1 MKKYCLLCVLFI
13 SIALCTACSSKKKPT
28 GENAGSEG
36 AMVSQGDRPADS
48 EGTTVTGTGNEYFA
62 RVADDKTASIEYLG
76 ARMDINEWEWVKDDF
91 EDTTWFCLKM
101 SFYNEFST
109 VHEDDFSE
117 ERLRDSL
124 DASFYVQALQD
135 GEVVMPRDG
144 SEAETNEEENVYER
158 IDEGR
163 SIECEYW
170 FPVDA
175 DKDVTIQVLN
185 IDGQDTVMA
194 EIQYKPAADED
205 DAFDDDF

>member
-1 MKKYCLLCVLFI
+1 MKKYWLLCVLLV
-13 SIALCTACSSKKKPT
+13 SITLFTACSSEKKPT
-28 GENAGSEG
+28 GGNAGSEG
-36 AMVSQGDRPADS
+36 AMASQG
-48 EGTTVTGTGNEYFA
+48 EGATVTGTVNEYHA
-62 RVADDKTASIEYLG
+62 LVADDKTASIEYLG
-76 ARMDINEWEWVKDDF
+76 ARLDINEWEWVKDDF

-117 ERLRDSL
+117 DRLRDNL

-135 GEVVMPRDG
+135 GKVVLPRDG

-170 FPVDA
+170 FPVDP
-175 DKDVTIQVLN
+175 DKDVTI
-185 IDGQDTVMA
+185 
-194 EIQYKPAADED
+194 
-205 DAFDDDF
+205 

>member
-1 MKKYCLLCVLFI
+1 MKKYWLLCVLFV
-13 SIALCTACSSKKKPT
+13 SITLFTACSSEKKPA
-28 GENAGSEG
+28 GENTGSEG
-36 AMVSQGDRPADS
+36 AMVNQG
-48 EGTTVTGTGNEYFA
+48 EGVTVTGTGNEYHA
-62 RVADDKTASIEYLG
+62 LVADDKTASIEYLG
-76 ARMDINEWEWVKDDF
+76 ARLDINEWEWIKDDF

-109 VHEDDFSE
+109 VHEDDFSK

-124 DASFYVQALQD
+124 DASFYVQALQG
-135 GEVVMPRDG
+135 GEVVLPRDG
-144 SEAETNEEENVYER
+144 TEAETNEEENVYER

-170 FPVDA
+170 FPVDP
-175 DKDVTIQVLN
+175 DKEVTIQVLN

-194 EIQYKPAADED
+194 EIVYEAGADED

>member
-1 MKKYCLLCVLFI
+1 MKKYWLLCVLFI

-109 VHEDDFSE
+109 VHEDDA
-117 ERLRDSL
+117 RRDC
-124 DASFYVQALQD
+124 ATALTL
-135 GEVVMPRDG
+135 PFTYKLCR
-144 SEAETNEEENVYER
+144 
-158 IDEGR
+158 
-163 SIECEYW
+163 
-170 FPVDA
+170 
-175 DKDVTIQVLN
+175 
-185 IDGQDTVMA
+185 TV
-194 EIQYKPAADED
+194 KL
-205 DAFDDDF
+205 

>member
-1 MKKYCLLCVLFI
+1 MKKYWLLYALLVSITLF
-13 SIALCTACSSKKKPT
+13 TACSSEKKPA
-28 GENAGSEG
+28 GENTGSEG
-36 AMVSQGDRPADS
+36 AMVNQG
-48 EGTTVTGTGNEYFA
+48 EGVTVTGTGNEYHA
-62 RVADDKTASIEYLG
+62 LVADDKTASIEYLG
-76 ARMDINEWEWVKDDF
+76 ARLDINEWEWIKDDF

-109 VHEDDFSE
+109 VHEDDFSK

-124 DASFYVQALQD
+124 DASFYVQALQG
-135 GEVVMPRDG
+135 GEVVLPRDG
-144 SEAETNEEENVYER
+144 TEAETNEEENVYER

-170 FPVDA
+170 FPVDP
-175 DKDVTIQVLN
+175 DKEVTIQVLN

-194 EIQYKPAADED
+194 EIVYEAGADED